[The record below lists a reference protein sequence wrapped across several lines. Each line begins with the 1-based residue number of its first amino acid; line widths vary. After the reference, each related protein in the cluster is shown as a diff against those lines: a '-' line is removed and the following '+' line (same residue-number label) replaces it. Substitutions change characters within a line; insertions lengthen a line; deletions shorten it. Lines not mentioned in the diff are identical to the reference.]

1 MRATLEETAANNQT
15 IIDDAS
21 NQTLTHEQV
30 LALKEKGL
38 QGELATEEIIKMMV
52 DSHSGF
58 SKKTEYS
65 KAKYIERKK
74 KK

>member
-1 MRATLEETAANNQT
+1 M

-21 NQTLTHEQV
+21 NQKLTHEQV

-52 DSHSGF
+52 DSHAGF

>member
-1 MRATLEETAANNQT
+1 MKIEETEANNQM

-21 NQTLTHEQV
+21 VQKLTQEQV
-30 LALKEKGL
+30 LELKEKGL
-38 QGELATEEIIKMMV
+38 QGEMATEEIIKMMV
-52 DSHSGF
+52 DSHSEF
-58 SKKTEYS
+58 AKKTEYS